1 MTKLIEKNMEQIT
14 TLCRRYKVRSL
25 SVFGSILTPRF
36 NQNSDVDLVVDFEDV
51 APADYADNY
60 FSFKHELEDLF
71 ERPVDLV
78 ERPAIRNSVFLNN
91 INRTKQLIFG

>member
-25 SVFGSILTPRF
+25 SVFGSVLTPRF

-60 FSFKHELEDLF
+60 FSFKRELEDLF